1 MSWGGTSYKA
11 PCKSFDSVSCSCCS
25 CGRLYPLLDGV
36 ERENCSGQINGV
48 GLNNKGVILR
58 LVLSKGKSTGS
69 NWQIKTIRTD
79 REILIVFSP
88 SAFITVGYSSVSSTY
103 SPIPSMSNS
112 PSERLMVLMLS
123 RIQPLGIPGIP
134 VVTEPAMLLT
144 EELVPN
150 SPSKDTAH
158 ERNRMNVQSA

>member
-1 MSWGGTSYKA
+1 M
-11 PCKSFDSVSCSCCS
+11 
-25 CGRLYPLLDGV
+25 
-36 ERENCSGQINGV
+36 
-48 GLNNKGVILR
+48 NNKGVILR

-79 REILIVFSP
+79 REIFIVFSP
-88 SAFITVGYSSVSSTY
+88 SAFLTVVYSSVSST
-103 SPIPSMSNS
+103 SNPIPSMSNS
-112 PSERLMVLMLS
+112 PSERLMVG
-123 RIQPLGIPGIP
+123 RIQPLGIPWVP
-134 VVTEPAMLLT
+134 VVTELAMLLT